1 LDCDRLGVFLLNKYP
16 HIPNGWG
23 GRLSSSTGPNGA
35 NGTNGSGSN
44 GTGVPRRALIIITAG
59 LLTGLLLGALDQTIV
74 ATAGPTIISDLGGL
88 SVYAWVFSA
97 YILTQTV
104 SMPIF
109 GKLSDLYGRR
119 KFLVLGIAI
128 FMAGSVLSGAAQ
140 TIDQLII
147 FRAIQGI
154 GSGAFFPIAIAV
166 AGVIFPPSQRG
177 RIQGVFASV
186 FGVSAVLGPSVGS
199 YLVQALSW
207 RWIFYVNLPLGVA
220 SVLLIALGLKESR
233 DANSNPKVDWLGVIS
248 LTAWI
253 TLLMLGFLSGGSTF
267 AWYSWPEYDLF
278 AGAAALFAVFIYA
291 ETRTSEP
298 VVPLS
303 LFRIRT
309 VSAAAA
315 VAFLTGI
322 AMYAVITYVPLFV
335 QAGLGGTIDDG
346 RNILYAMMI
355 PLVVGA
361 IAGGQLATRS
371 LGYRS
376 IITTGL
382 VVMSAGLYLLTTVG
396 AATSIV
402 QLMEYGAV
410 MGVGIGLTFPV
421 AILAIQYSVSRRQI
435 GIASSLAQFTRNLG
449 GTIGLSV
456 LGAIQVNTFGS
467 QLTSLLAQVP
477 AQYRTQAAA
486 FLGNPNLVGQVLS
499 SPSALK
505 AAEAS
510 NPAFAQFV
518 PALRVAFSQ
527 SVSPLFLAGFGFAVA
542 SVVAGLFIQGS
553 FKKQVAARELM
564 HAKED
569 EEMRDAATASPDI
582 IRSKTEEP

>member
-1 LDCDRLGVFLLNKYP
+1 MSLEK
-16 HIPNGWG
+16 
-23 GRLSSSTGPNGA
+23 LSVP
-35 NGTNGSGSN
+35 SN
-44 GTGVPRRALIIITAG
+44 GNSDTISRRALILITAG

-119 KFLVLGIAI
+119 KFLVLGLSV

-140 TIDQLII
+140 GIDQLII

-166 AGVIFPPSQRG
+166 AGVAFPPSQRG

-186 FGVSAVLGPSVGS
+186 FGISAVLGPSAGS
-199 YLVQALSW
+199 YIVQALNW

-220 SVLLIALGLKESR
+220 SILLIALGLRESR
-233 DANSNPKVDWLGVIS
+233 DLNSRPVVDWLGVGT
-248 LTAWI
+248 LTSWI

-267 AWYSWPEYDLF
+267 PWYSWQE
-278 AGAAALFAVFIYA
+278 AALFSSAAVLFVVFLQTERRA
-291 ETRTSEP
+291 P
-298 VVPLS
+298 DPLVPLS

-309 VSAAAA
+309 IAAASA
-315 VAFLTGI
+315 VAFLTGV
-322 AMYAVITYVPLFV
+322 AMYAVISYVPLFV
-335 QAGLGGTIDDG
+335 QAALAGSIDDS
-346 RNILYAMMI
+346 RNVLYALMI
-355 PLVVGA
+355 PLVAGA
-361 IAGGQLATRS
+361 IFGGQLGTRTV
-371 LGYRS
+371 GYRVLL
-376 IITTGL
+376 TTGL
-382 VVMSAGLYLLTTVG
+382 VIMSGGFFLLTTVSS
-396 AATSIV
+396 ATSLV

-410 MGVGIGLTFPV
+410 MGFGLGVTFPV

-456 LGAIQVNTFGS
+456 LGAIQVNAFGDRLS
-467 QLTSLLAQVP
+467 SLLQSVP
-477 AQYRTQAAA
+477 TQFRAQAAA
-486 FLGNPNLVGQVLS
+486 FLGDPNLVGRVLS
-499 SPSALK
+499 SPDALSKIESA
-505 AAEAS
+505 

-518 PALRVAFSQ
+518 PALRAAFSQ
-527 SVSPLFLAGFGFAVA
+527 SVTPLFFAGFGLAVC
-542 SVVAGLFIQGS
+542 SVVAGLFVQGS
-553 FKKQVAARELM
+553 FRKQVMARNAL
-564 HAKED
+564 HAKE
-569 EEMRDAATASPDI
+569 EEELLGAASPPPDM
-582 IRSKTEEP
+582 IRPSESQPPKQKAA

>member
-1 LDCDRLGVFLLNKYP
+1 MSAP
-16 HIPNGWG
+16 HNGN
-23 GRLSSSTGPNGA
+23 SD
-35 NGTNGSGSN
+35 
-44 GTGVPRRALIIITAG
+44 VIPRRSLVLITAG

-128 FMAGSVLSGAAQ
+128 FMAGSVLSGASQ
-140 TIDQLII
+140 TIDQLIV

-166 AGVIFPPSQRG
+166 AGVVFPPSQRG

-186 FGVSAVLGPSVGS
+186 FGISAVLGPSAGS
-199 YLVQALSW
+199 YLVQALNW

-220 SVLLIALGLKESR
+220 SVMLVALGLRESR
-233 DANSNPKVDWLGVIS
+233 DINSRPVVDWLGVGT

-253 TLLMLGFLSGGSTF
+253 TLLMVGFLSGGSTF
-267 AWYSWPEYDLF
+267 PWYSWQE
-278 AGAAALFAVFIYA
+278 AALFSSSAAFFAVFVFTERRA
-291 ETRTSEP
+291 QEP

-303 LFRIRT
+303 LFRVRT
-309 VSAAAA
+309 VTAASA
-315 VAFLTGI
+315 VAFLTGV
-322 AMYAVITYVPLFV
+322 AMYAVISYVPLFV
-335 QAGLGGTIDDG
+335 QAALAGSIDDS
-346 RNILYAMMI
+346 RNVLYALML
-355 PLVVGA
+355 PLVAGA
-361 IAGGQLATRS
+361 IFGGQLATRS
-371 LGYRS
+371 VGYRALL
-376 IITTGL
+376 TTGL
-382 VVMSAGLYLLTTVG
+382 VIMSGGFLLLTTV
-396 AATSIV
+396 TSTTSLV

-410 MGVGIGLTFPV
+410 MGFGLGVTFPV

-456 LGAIQVNTFGS
+456 LGAIQVNAFGDR
-467 QLTSLLAQVP
+467 LASFLQGVP
-477 AQYRTQAAA
+477 AGLKAQAAA
-486 FLGNPNLVGQVLS
+486 FLGDPNLVGRVLS
-499 SPSALK
+499 SPDALSKLESA
-505 AAEAS
+505 
-510 NPAFAQFV
+510 NPALAQFV
-518 PALRVAFSQ
+518 PALRAAFSQ
-527 SVSPLFLAGFGFAVA
+527 SVAPLFVAGFGFAVC
-542 SVVAGLFIQGS
+542 SVVAGLFVQGS
-553 FKKQVAARELM
+553 FRKQVAARDAL

-569 EEMRDAATASPDI
+569 EDLRGAASAPPGI
-582 IRSKTEEP
+582 IRRTDVRPEERPPPEST